1 MEKIVWIYNSPG
13 KDEKAHMNALNKLL
27 SEGWRVK
34 MMSACASVDYSP
46 ASHLYIVLEK
56 QEKFT
61 MLDLIVRLLFCH
73 LLGDYVLQTPFLAE
87 TKGRNWYHMFAHC
100 TLYSLPFYIFFGLN
114 WQLAVLFFSHLCID
128 TAKARYQKIS
138 YVADQALHYC
148 ILLTYIISS

>member
-1 MEKIVWIYNSPG
+1 
-13 KDEKAHMNALNKLL
+13 
-27 SEGWRVK
+27 
-34 MMSACASVDYSP
+34 
-46 ASHLYIVLEK
+46 
-56 QEKFT
+56 

-100 TLYSLPFYIFFGLN
+100 GLYSLPFYIFFGLS

-148 ILLTYIISS
+148 ILLTYIITP

>member
-34 MMSACASVDYSP
+34 MMSACAAGDYSP

-138 YVADQALHYC
+138 YISDQVLHYC
-148 ILLTYIISS
+148 TLLIYLIFS

>member
-1 MEKIVWIYNSPG
+1 
-13 KDEKAHMNALNKLL
+13 
-27 SEGWRVK
+27 
-34 MMSACASVDYSP
+34 
-46 ASHLYIVLEK
+46 
-56 QEKFT
+56 

-128 TAKARYQKIS
+128 TAKARYQKITLFES
-138 YVADQALHYC
+138 NGLVRFLCAHDKH
-148 ILLTYIISS
+148 ILANTFSICRASLLMKKLCK

>member
-1 MEKIVWIYNSPG
+1 
-13 KDEKAHMNALNKLL
+13 
-27 SEGWRVK
+27 
-34 MMSACASVDYSP
+34 
-46 ASHLYIVLEK
+46 
-56 QEKFT
+56 

-148 ILLTYIISS
+148 ILLTYIILHEQTCSADTEGICEDMLVVCTQKANKSVRFKKGYFLIRCRIQKKVRKKC

>member
-34 MMSACASVDYSP
+34 MMSACAAGDYSP